1 MVNDGVRREY
11 ATARSSDG
19 PARFCSCDLLHEL
32 ALRRFLHV
40 CLYPCS
46 VGRIAIA
53 AAMEEELGALL
64 AAMPDEEPV
73 VLAGRQFWLGHLDG
87 HDVVAVLSRIGKVAA
102 AMTATLL
109 VHEFGA
115 ERAIFTGTAGGLH
128 PLARVGDVVV
138 ASALL
143 QHDMDASPLFPR
155 HEVPLYGTDR
165 FHADEALSA
174 ALADAAR
181 AMFAN
186 ADVGTADADLAFD
199 AAQLRAFIA
208 TPRVHAGMVVSGD
221 RFVASA
227 SEAAA
232 LRQRLPN
239 ALAVEMEGAALAQ
252 VCHDLGVPFAVVRT
266 ISDRAD
272 DSAHIGFSRFVA
284 SIASRY
290 SVGVVRRFLR
300 AGGASAP
307 S

>member
-1 MVNDGVRREY
+1 MQ
-11 ATARSSDG
+11 
-19 PARFCSCDLLHEL
+19 
-32 ALRRFLHV
+32 
-40 CLYPCS
+40 
-46 VGRIAIA
+46 
-53 AAMEEELGALL
+53 EELRALL
-64 AAMPDEEPV
+64 LEMPDEEPV
-73 VLAGRQFWLGHLDG
+73 VLAGRQFWRGHLDG
-87 HDVVAVLSRIGKVAA
+87 HEVVVVLSRIGKVAA

-115 ERAIFTGTAGGLH
+115 ERAIFTGTAGGLG
-128 PLARVGDVVV
+128 PAVQVGDVVV
-138 ASALL
+138 ATTLL
-143 QHDMDASPLFPR
+143 QHDMDASPLFAR

-165 FHADEALSA
+165 FHADKTLSA
-174 ALADAAR
+174 SLAEAAR

-186 ADVGTADADLAFD
+186 ARTSTDHADLALD
-199 AAQLRAFIA
+199 RAELRTFGITA
-208 TPRVHAGMVVSGD
+208 PRVHAGMVVSGD

-227 SEAAA
+227 GEAAA
-232 LRQRLPN
+232 LRQRLPD

-272 DSAHIGFSRFVA
+272 DSAHIDFSRFVA

-300 AGGASAP
+300 DGGASAA

>member
-1 MVNDGVRREY
+1 V
-11 ATARSSDG
+11 
-19 PARFCSCDLLHEL
+19 
-32 ALRRFLHV
+32 HV
-40 CLYPCS
+40 CLYPSS

-53 AAMEEELGALL
+53 AAMQEELGALL

-87 HDVVAVLSRIGKVAA
+87 RDVVAVLSRIGKVAA

-128 PLARVGDVVV
+128 PVAQVGDVVV
-138 ASALL
+138 AETLL
-143 QHDMDASPLFPR
+143 QHDLDASPLFPR

-165 FHADEALSA
+165 FHADETLST
-174 ALADAAR
+174 ALAEAAR
-181 AMFAN
+181 AMFAD
-186 ADVGTADADLAFD
+186 ADAGTDDADLALD
-199 AAQLRAFIA
+199 AAQRRGFGIA

-221 RFVASA
+221 RSVASA

-232 LRQRLPN
+232 LRQRLPD

-272 DSAHIGFSRFVA
+272 DSAHVDFSRFVA

-300 AGGASAP
+300 GGGASARRTDR
-307 S
+307 

>member
-1 MVNDGVRREY
+1 MGTV
-11 ATARSSDG
+11 
-19 PARFCSCDLLHEL
+19 P
-32 ALRRFLHV
+32 
-40 CLYPCS
+40 
-46 VGRIAIA
+46 
-53 AAMEEELGALL
+53 
-64 AAMPDEEPV
+64 
-73 VLAGRQFWLGHLDG
+73 
-87 HDVVAVLSRIGKVAA
+87 A

-109 VHEFGA
+109 VHEFDA

-165 FHADEALSA
+165 FHADEALCA

-181 AMFAN
+181 AMFPT

-199 AAQLRAFIA
+199 AAQLRAFGIA

-232 LRQRLPN
+232 LRQ
-239 ALAVEMEGAALAQ
+239 
-252 VCHDLGVPFAVVRT
+252 
-266 ISDRAD
+266 
-272 DSAHIGFSRFVA
+272 
-284 SIASRY
+284 
-290 SVGVVRRFLR
+290 
-300 AGGASAP
+300 
-307 S
+307 

>member
-1 MVNDGVRREY
+1 
-11 ATARSSDG
+11 
-19 PARFCSCDLLHEL
+19 
-32 ALRRFLHV
+32 
-40 CLYPCS
+40 

-53 AAMEEELGALL
+53 AAMQEELGALL
-64 AAMPDEEPV
+64 AAMPDEAPV
-73 VLAGRQFWLGHLDG
+73 VLAGREFWLGHLDG
-87 HDVVAVLSRIGKVAA
+87 QDVVVVLSRIGKVAA

-128 PLARVGDVVV
+128 ESARVGDVVV

-165 FHADEALSA
+165 FAADPELSA
-174 ALADAAR
+174 ALAAAAR
-181 AMFAN
+181 SVLAGATRRG
-186 ADVGTADADLAFD
+186 DGADADAD
-199 AAQLRAFIA
+199 ADASGLDGAALRAFAISA
-208 TPRVHAGMVVSGD
+208 PAVRTGLVVSGD

-227 SEAAA
+227 AEGAA
-232 LRQRLPN
+232 LRERLPE

-272 DSAHIGFSRFVA
+272 NAAHVDFGRFVA

-290 SVGVVRRFLR
+290 SVAIVRRFLR
-300 AGGASAP
+300 DCRASAP

>member
-1 MVNDGVRREY
+1 MQ
-11 ATARSSDG
+11 
-19 PARFCSCDLLHEL
+19 
-32 ALRRFLHV
+32 
-40 CLYPCS
+40 
-46 VGRIAIA
+46 
-53 AAMEEELGALL
+53 EEIGALL
-64 AAMPDEEPV
+64 AAMTDEQPV

-115 ERAIFTGTAGGLH
+115 ERAIFTGTAGGLR
-128 PLARVGDVVV
+128 PAVRVGDVVV
-138 ASALL
+138 ASTLL

-155 HEVPLYGTDR
+155 HVVPLYGTDR
-165 FHADEALSA
+165 FDADEALST
-174 ALADAAR
+174 ALAEAAR
-181 AMFAN
+181 AMLVN
-186 ADVGTADADLAFD
+186 ADARDDADLALD
-199 AAQLRAFIA
+199 AAELRTFGIV

-232 LRQRLPN
+232 LRQRLPD

-300 AGGASAP
+300 TGGASAP

>member
-1 MVNDGVRREY
+1 
-11 ATARSSDG
+11 
-19 PARFCSCDLLHEL
+19 
-32 ALRRFLHV
+32 
-40 CLYPCS
+40 

-53 AAMEEELGALL
+53 AAMQEEIGALL
-64 AAMPDEEPV
+64 AAMTDEQPV

-115 ERAIFTGTAGGLH
+115 ERAIFTGTAGGLR
-128 PLARVGDVVV
+128 PAVRVGDVVV

-155 HEVPLYGTDR
+155 HEVPLYETDR

-174 ALADAAR
+174 ALAEAAR
-181 AMFAN
+181 AMLAN
-186 ADVGTADADLAFD
+186 ADAGTDDAHLALD
-199 AAQLRAFIA
+199 AAELRTFGIV
-208 TPRVHAGMVVSGD
+208 TPRVHSGMVVSGD

-232 LRQRLPN
+232 LRQRLPD

-272 DSAHIGFSRFVA
+272 DSAHVDFSRFVA

-300 AGGASAP
+300 APPAGTRVP
-307 S
+307 SSRGR

>member
-1 MVNDGVRREY
+1 MASQRVR
-11 ATARSSDG
+11 AFDAG
-19 PARFCSCDLLHEL
+19 
-32 ALRRFLHV
+32 RRFAAATSTHLCH
-40 CLYPCS
+40 YPRA

-53 AAMEEELGALL
+53 AAMQEEIGALL
-64 AAMPDEEPV
+64 AAMTDEEPV
-73 VLAGRQFWLGHLDG
+73 VLAGRQFWVGHLDG
-87 HDVVAVLSRIGKVAA
+87 HDVVAVLSRVGKVAA

-115 ERAIFTGTAGGLH
+115 ERAIFTGTAGGLR
-128 PLARVGDVVV
+128 AAVRVGDVVV

-165 FHADEALSA
+165 FHADKALSA

-181 AMFAN
+181 AMFAD
-186 ADVGTADADLAFD
+186 ADAGTDDDDADLVLD
-199 AAQLRAFIA
+199 AAELRAFGIA

-232 LRQRLPN
+232 LRQRLPD

-272 DSAHIGFSRFVA
+272 DSAHVDFSRFVE